1 MTLEEFSSVQVH
13 KELALLFSPKG
24 TDNDAAS
31 GPDSFGDSMTAVA
44 LTHVLWGP
52 SYLGLFCILSQ
63 QIFSVQSQ
71 LGSILGL
78 MNQETKIKNSL

>member
-13 KELALLFSPKG
+13 KELALLFSAK
-24 TDNDAAS
+24 
-31 GPDSFGDSMTAVA
+31 GPDSFGDMTAVV

-63 QIFSVQSQ
+63 QTFSVQSQ

-78 MNQETKIKNSL
+78 MSQETKIKNSL